1 LCGSPVVFVF
11 LQTEFPGPD
20 LEAPICPECNAL
32 ALAFIDAEAV
42 VV

>member
-1 LCGSPVVFVF
+1 VVFVF

-32 ALAFIDAEAV
+32 ALADATAEAAV
-42 VV
+42 V